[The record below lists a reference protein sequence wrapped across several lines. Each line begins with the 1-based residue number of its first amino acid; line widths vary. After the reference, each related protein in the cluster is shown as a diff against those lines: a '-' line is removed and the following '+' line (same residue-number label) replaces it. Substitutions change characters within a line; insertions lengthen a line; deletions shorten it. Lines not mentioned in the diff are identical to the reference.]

1 MKQLRTLLS
10 LVAIALLAACGG
22 ETDNSEPPAPLTSI
36 EDPILLDVT
45 WKLDTR
51 AAANTAS
58 FRLRPL
64 LVGERI
70 YTIDTAGI
78 VSSVDP
84 ETGRRLWLF
93 DTGVAASA
101 GLGGNA
107 QVLLA
112 TSRNGDVAA
121 YRVLE
126 DGLESLWRIGIDG
139 EIRAAPVIYGDRV
152 FVRSVDGRL
161 RSLALADG
169 SQVWMVSRRVPPLS
183 LTGTSEP
190 LVTEAAVYAGFDDG
204 KLLALDRDDG
214 EVLWETTVSLPS
226 GRTEVERMVDLD
238 GRFMLRD
245 GILYVSSFQG
255 RLAAVQALSGDILWT
270 REFSS
275 FQPLGIDD
283 RAVYLSAEN
292 SHLWAIDRRTGAA
305 FWKQDVLNA
314 RQITAPALVG
324 DDRLVV
330 ADLAGYVHWF
340 ERDDGRLVGRIR
352 AADSRIYVQPL
363 IWRDQVLTLDKFGL
377 LASFAAPQ

>member
-1 MKQLRTLLS
+1 MKQLRTLLA

-36 EDPILLDVT
+36 DDPIPLDVT

-64 LVGERI
+64 LAGERI
-70 YTIDTAGI
+70 YTIDTAGT

-84 ETGRRLWLF
+84 ESGRRQWLF

-107 QVLLA
+107 EVLLA

-204 KLLALDRDDG
+204 KLLALDRDNG
-214 EVLWETTVSLPS
+214 EILWEATVSLPS
-226 GRTEVERMVDLD
+226 GRTEVERLVDLD

-255 RLAAVQALSGDILWT
+255 RLAAVQAVSGDILWT

-283 RAVYLSAEN
+283 RAVYLSADN
-292 SHLWAIDRRTGAA
+292 SHLWAIDRRTGTA

-314 RQITAPALVG
+314 RHITAPALVG

-330 ADLAGYVHWF
+330 ADLAGYLHWF

-377 LASFAAPQ
+377 LASYTAPQ